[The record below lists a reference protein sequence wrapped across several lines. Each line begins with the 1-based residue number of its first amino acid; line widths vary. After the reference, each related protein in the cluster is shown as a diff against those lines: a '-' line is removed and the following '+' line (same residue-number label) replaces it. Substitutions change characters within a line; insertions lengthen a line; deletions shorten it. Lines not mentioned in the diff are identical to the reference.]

1 MKSNKEPATSPARI
15 RLDKWLWAARFYKT
29 RSLAAEETDKGRVL
43 INGAAA
49 KPAREV
55 KPGDELRLRIGV
67 VERTVRV
74 RAISAQRGP
83 APAAAL
89 LYEETAESLASRAR
103 LAEQRRLAPEPA
115 QSLPQGRPTKRDR
128 RAAERFRGKPS
139 DGEVS
144 RGAEWGSR
152 WSASLDDE

>member
-1 MKSNKEPATSPARI
+1 MKDDKGSAGSSARI

-43 INGAAA
+43 LNGVNA
-49 KPAREV
+49 KPSREV

-67 VERTVRV
+67 VERTVLV

-89 LYEETAESLASRAR
+89 LYEETAESLVNRAR
-103 LAEQRRLAPEPA
+103 LAEQRRLAPEPG
-115 QSLPQGRPTKRDR
+115 QSLTQGRPTKRDR
-128 RAAERFRGKPS
+128 RDGERFRGQS
-139 DGEVS
+139 SAGDAG
-144 RGAEWGSR
+144 GTEWGTR
-152 WSASLDDE
+152 WSASFDD